1 MKDFTK
7 LREWIQKIL
16 GKRSKTDYIVFLLV
30 GVLLML
36 IAIPTGEETKKKP
49 EKETETQLS
58 GTDEVRYEETY
69 REQLERQLEKLLSR
83 MDGVGKCEVMITLE
97 DDGQTYVDKN
107 VTTDA
112 DRRQEETVVYDTGDK
127 KVPYVILKKKPKVAG
142 VVVVTEGG
150 SNAKV
155 VTNISN
161 SVMSLFQLETH
172 KITVVKMS
180 VQEE

>member
-36 IAIPTGEETKKKP
+36 IAIPTGA
-49 EKETETQLS
+49 ETQLS

-112 DRRQEETVVYDTGDK
+112 DKRQEETVVYDTGDK

-150 SNAKV
+150 TNAKV

-161 SVMSLFQLETH
+161 SVMSLFQLEAH
-172 KITVVKMS
+172 KITVGKMS

>member
-58 GTDEVRYEETY
+58 GTDEVRYEET
-69 REQLERQLEKLLSR
+69 
-83 MDGVGKCEVMITLE
+83 
-97 DDGQTYVDKN
+97 
-107 VTTDA
+107 
-112 DRRQEETVVYDTGDK
+112 
-127 KVPYVILKKKPKVAG
+127 
-142 VVVVTEGG
+142 
-150 SNAKV
+150 
-155 VTNISN
+155 
-161 SVMSLFQLETH
+161 
-172 KITVVKMS
+172 
-180 VQEE
+180 